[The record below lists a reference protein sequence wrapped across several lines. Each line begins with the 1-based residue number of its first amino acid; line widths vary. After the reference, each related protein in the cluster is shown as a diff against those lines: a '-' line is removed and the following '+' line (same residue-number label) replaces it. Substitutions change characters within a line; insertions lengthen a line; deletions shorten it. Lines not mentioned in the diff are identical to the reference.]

1 MDSRSLT
8 LALSC
13 NNNSL
18 TIGKDTP
25 VRLIDYEGLEA
36 PTSQITTAQMAQGWG
51 SVVTGKSI
59 ASRNITLTGEIA
71 DTANT
76 PALRQELIRL
86 FDPQL
91 AGTLTVDYCG
101 IQRTIDYY
109 VESFR
114 FSASNLY
121 DNLQFS
127 LSLLCPQPYLLG
139 IDNFGQDMAGITKM
153 LAFPFVSR
161 KDKGFITG
169 YRTLRQEANIINDGD
184 VDTGLEIHFIASRG
198 PVTSPSITRV
208 DTGEFLRIETQLAKG
223 DTLIVDTNSG
233 KKRVTLNGDNVFHK
247 IDRQSSF
254 FQLSVGGNVLEYN
267 AEENYTNLNV
277 KLYYTPKYLG
287 V

>member
-254 FQLSVGGNVLEYN
+254 SSSL
-267 AEENYTNLNV
+267 
-277 KLYYTPKYLG
+277 
-287 V
+287 

>member
-1 MDSRSLT
+1 MDSRILT
-8 LALSC
+8 LTLSC
-13 NNNSL
+13 NNKSL
-18 TIGKDTP
+18 TIGKNTP
-25 VRLIDYEGLEA
+25 VRLMEYEGLEA

-51 SVVTGKSI
+51 SVVTGKSV
-59 ASRNITLTGEIA
+59 ASRNITLTGEIS

-76 PALRQELIRL
+76 PALRQELIRQ

-91 AGTLTVDYCG
+91 VGTLTVDYCG
-101 IQRTIDYY
+101 IQRTIEYY

-114 FSASNLY
+114 FSTSNLY

-169 YRTLRQEANIINDGD
+169 YRTLRQEANIVNDGD

-208 DTGEFLRIETQLAKG
+208 DTGEFLRIEIQLAKG

-254 FQLSVGGNVLEYN
+254 FQLSVGDNVLEYN